1 MSNQK
6 FLVKVV
12 HTCPM
17 DMTMDANVSPDDMAD
32 MIMTK
37 YSLNLFT
44 EQDESV
50 YKLLVEDMN
59 MSMMTGGDV
68 NDKFKPKL
76 MSKLEETMADE
87 TLNLTNAA
95 AFNRSQQQQLQNSQF
110 NRSRIDKGKDIL
122 EEITSPFPIHE
133 ENLKPIDVPNRH
145 CKWFCEK
152 NKIKLN

>member
-12 HTCPM
+12 HTCQM
-17 DMTMDANVSPDDMAD
+17 DMTMDANVGLEDMAD

-37 YSLNLFT
+37 YSLNMFN

-95 AFNRSQQQQLQNSQF
+95 AFNRSQQQQQQLQNSQH
-110 NRSRIDKGKDIL
+110 NRSRTDKGKDIL
-122 EEITSPFPIHE
+122 EEITSPFPVHE
-133 ENLKPIDVPNRH
+133 ENLKPRDVPNRN
-145 CKWFCEK
+145 CTCFFEK
-152 NKIKLN
+152 